1 MPEPTT
7 IILALKSVAPT
18 LLKFVPW
25 AWKSLPNNSPVAKA
39 IRVTAD
45 HYSTRLPGIDAAL
58 ETWVLSDAF
67 RSHVESVES
76 GLLIDAEVAHVELFL
91 KTTGYG
97 LGVSSLETV
106 TEGLGLFYSELCGQ
120 LLDGEHGMRILGA
133 KLDFFRQEVLDQLQ
147 PRPSG
152 SGLETLAY
160 RPPIETDATTRA
172 VTGEDAKAEVQLDF
186 IKALVDKR
194 QAATALRLLATLQEG
209 VDRGQVSPPV
219 RFRFFV
225 NKGVCLMLEGDWD
238 QAEVEFKRA
247 QTLEPGNR
255 KALINLAQV
264 ARFRDRQEQA
274 LHYLEPVLGQDPNEP
289 SANAL
294 RFACLHELG
303 RGSEV
308 KDLLNER
315 PSLANDSTVLYTLGY
330 IAHDLQ
336 KFDEA
341 EHYLRRHNELD
352 ATYPEAWE
360 LLGRAILIPVQ
371 QQLQQTAAS
380 PNWIPDAL
388 RERVEDAEICLSRA
402 EQLLAVSE
410 GRRELKFTLINRG
423 VARTLLGRY
432 EDARQDYEYALRL
445 DPSMEELKRNLGS
458 LHLHTG
464 RSDEA
469 VRYFEQIQSPG
480 LKADVAPMLAAAYLD
495 LKKPALARA
504 LLEPLVDSSQ
514 GDERLIVKDL
524 LVIACQRLKDVPAC
538 EQVLGSLASHSN
550 NPESHRIVAEYH
562 AREGNFDQ
570 AVSSAH
576 LAVEAA
582 GVPRAARYRVLLG
595 DILYRASRFDDAADA
610 YALVPVPLDDSPESR
625 RRLIA
630 LFNAGR
636 LGKALQVA
644 QGVRNG
650 RTAIPDFS
658 EIEALIY
665 ERTGDLDSANR
676 LRTELSKAGVSSGR
690 QKLKMAIN
698 HFRRGVKEEASR
710 LTLEVSLA
718 SIAEDS
724 ESIRDA
730 AMLRTVLGLPEALVF
745 AFRLL
750 QEEPNNPDVHLFYI
764 NTFFRREEVDKS
776 LFHPETVISDC
787 VVTLRHG
794 TEKQTLTVID
804 GESDTTKDWLSTEHG
819 LAKQMLGRRAGDKFR
834 FPEGEISEAEYEI
847 QGVQSKYVRAFQDCM
862 GRFNERFPAHYGL
875 TRVEV
880 ENDDL
885 TKIVLMLEHQRARAE
900 LILNFYRSGQIP
912 ACAAARL
919 FGKSDVEMFRALVE
933 DRQIKVL
940 SYFGTLDRM
949 GREESA
955 LSAANAVLLEASALV
970 TLQSLGILGRVA
982 DGFDSIRVTQQQI
995 DALTQ
1000 AAMGLFPEKRTGHLF
1015 SDSPGHIQIVN
1026 QSSEEAIRERDFYQE
1041 LIEFLRTKCQVL
1053 APGGQKAVEEF
1064 GKIEIQ
1070 KMLGDVALSTLSTA
1084 ADSNLLLI
1092 SDDLPLRVLA
1102 QNSYSVSSASTLS
1115 LLRHLR
1121 TRSVISQD
1129 EYHRAIQWL
1138 VDMGFSFVSVNK
1150 DDVVWVLKKSN
1161 WSPTAELAAFLQAL
1175 TGPDCN
1181 AKDAIS
1187 VGLDVLHELWNEPLF
1202 PVTRQLTSDLI
1213 LRALTTGRDSPQVLR
1228 ALEAM
1233 NGRRSVIWTPAMGHI
1248 QGVIRS
1254 WRPSSWR
1261 SV

>member
-1 MPEPTT
+1 MPEPIT
-7 IILALKSVAPT
+7 IILSLKAVAPT

-25 AWKSLPNNSPVAKA
+25 AWKSLPTNSPIAKA

-45 HYSTRLPGIDAAL
+45 HYSTRLPAIDAAL
-58 ETWVLSDAF
+58 ESWVLSDAF

-76 GLLIDAEVAHVELFL
+76 GGLIDAEVTHVELFL

-97 LGVSSLETV
+97 LGASSLETV

-133 KLDFFRQEVLDQLQ
+133 KLDIFRRDVLDQLQ
-147 PRPSG
+147 TRPG
-152 SGLETLAY
+152 PDLETLPY

-172 VTGEDAKAEVQLDF
+172 ATEEDRKAEIQLDF

-194 QAATALRLLATLQEG
+194 QAATALRLLAALQEG
-209 VDRGQVSPPV
+209 VDLGQVSPPV

-238 QAEVEFKRA
+238 QSEVEFKRA

-274 LHYLEPVLGQDPNEP
+274 LQYLEPVLGKDPNEP

-294 RFACLHELG
+294 RLACLHELG

-308 KDLLNER
+308 QALLNAQ
-315 PSLANDSTVLYTLGY
+315 PTLANDSSVLYTLAY
-330 IAHDLQ
+330 IASDQQ

-352 ATYPEAWE
+352 ASYPEAWE
-360 LLGRAILIPVQ
+360 LLGRAIVIPAQ
-371 QQLQQTAAS
+371 QRLQQTAAS
-380 PNWIPDAL
+380 PNWIPDEL
-388 RERVEDAEICLSRA
+388 RERIEEAESCFSRA
-402 EQLLAVSE
+402 EQLLAASE
-410 GRRELKFTLINRG
+410 GRRELKFTLVNRG

-432 EDARQDYEYALRL
+432 DDARQDYEYALRL
-445 DPSMEELKRNLGS
+445 DPSMEELRRNLGS
-458 LHLHTG
+458 LYLHTG

-469 VRYFEQIQSPG
+469 VRYFEQIQSPA
-480 LKADVAPMLAAAYLD
+480 LKGDVAPLLAAAYLD
-495 LKKPALARA
+495 LKKPAAARA
-504 LLEPLVDSSQ
+504 LLEPLVDSIQ

-524 LVIACQRLKDVPAC
+524 LVVACQRLKDVAAC
-538 EQVLGSLASHSN
+538 NELLTSLVPYFSN
-550 NPESHRIVAEYH
+550 PDAHRIVAEYH

-570 AVSSAH
+570 AVVSAR
-576 LAVEAA
+576 LAVEVA
-582 GVPRAARYRVLLG
+582 GVQRAARYRLLLG
-595 DILYRASRFDDAADA
+595 DILYRASRFDEAADA

-625 RRLIA
+625 RRLVA

-650 RTAIPDFS
+650 RPAIPDFS

-665 ERTGDLDSANR
+665 ERTGDLDSANC
-676 LRTELSKAGVSSGR
+676 LRTDLSKAGVSSGR
-690 QKLKMAIN
+690 QTLKMAIN
-698 HFRRGVKEEASR
+698 HFRRGRKEEAST

-718 SIAEDS
+718 STAEDS

-730 AMLRTVLGLPEALVF
+730 AMLRTLLGLPDALVF

-750 QEEPNNPDVHLFYI
+750 QEEPNDPDVHLFYG
-764 NTFFRREEVDKS
+764 NTFFRREEMDKS
-776 LFHPETVISDC
+776 LFHPETVASDC
-787 VVTLRHG
+787 AVTLRHG
-794 TEKQTLTVID
+794 TEKQTLTIVE
-804 GESDTTKDWLSTEHG
+804 GASDTTKDWLSTEHG

-834 FPEGEISEAEYEI
+834 FPEGEPAEAEYEI

-880 ENDDL
+880 EKDDL
-885 TKIVLMLEHQRARAE
+885 TKIVLMLERQRARAE
-900 LILNFYRSGQIP
+900 LILNFYRSGQLP

-919 FGKSDVEMFRALVE
+919 FGKSDVETFRALVE

-940 SYFGTLDRM
+940 SYHGTLDRM
-949 GREESA
+949 GDEQLA
-955 LSAANAVLLEASALV
+955 LSMAKAVLLETSALV
-970 TLQSLGILGRVA
+970 TLQSLGILSQVSTA
-982 DGFDSIRVTQQQI
+982 FDSICVTQQQI
-995 DALTQ
+995 DALDQ
-1000 AAMGLFPEKRTGHLF
+1000 AAMSLFPEKQTGHLF
-1015 SDSPGHIQIVN
+1015 SDSPGHIQMVN
-1026 QSSEEAIRERDFYQE
+1026 RTSEEAIRERDFYQQ
-1041 LIEFLRTKCQVL
+1041 LLDFLRTKCQVV
-1053 APGGQKAVEEF
+1053 APGGQKGLEEF
-1064 GKIEIQ
+1064 GKVEIR
-1070 KMLGDVALSTLSTA
+1070 KMLGGVALSTLSTA
-1084 ADSNLLLI
+1084 ADSGLLMI

-1102 QNSYSVSSASTLS
+1102 QNSYSVSSAGTLS

-1121 TRSVISQD
+1121 TRLVISEN
-1129 EYHRAIQWL
+1129 EYHQAIQWL
-1138 VDMGFSFVSVNK
+1138 VDKGFSFVSINK
-1150 DDVVWVLKKSN
+1150 DDIVWLLKKNN
-1161 WSPTAELAAFLQAL
+1161 WSPTTELAAFLQAL

-1187 VGLDVLHELWNEPLF
+1187 VGLDVLHELWNEPHL
-1202 PVTRQLTSDLI
+1202 PATRQLTSDLL
-1213 LRALTTGRDSPQVLR
+1213 LRALTTGRDFHQVLR

-1261 SV
+1261 SA